1 MDLIFQ
7 TLTSLYTSNSPA
19 VISSD
24 FSHTS
29 FLPGFQK
36 TGVWGAGL
44 GWGDLLSLS
53 FLGSL
58 GCGCPNRSQGAMVA
72 LEHGR
77 DTGTTCGGP
86 SFLLQPTEMFSRKE
100 LGKRASKQQ
109 WHLFYM
115 GQLHR
120 WEGCLGS
127 SVPLAMSLHSPT
139 QHCHPLASHQW
150 EMGSRERSHKPWR
163 GPFLT
168 YVNVLQLH

>member
-77 DTGTTCGGP
+77 DTGTTLVAHPFSSSLLRCFPEKSLEKGP
-86 SFLLQPTEMFSRKE
+86 
-100 LGKRASKQQ
+100 ASSSDTFFT
-109 WHLFYM
+109 WASCTGERGVWVHLFP
-115 GQLHR
+115 LP
-120 WEGCLGS
+120 CL
-127 SVPLAMSLHSPT
+127 SVAPHNIAILWHHTSGKWD
-139 QHCHPLASHQW
+139 Q
-150 EMGSRERSHKPWR
+150 GR
-163 GPFLT
+163 GATNLGEALF
-168 YVNVLQLH
+168 